1 MSVRSDLAI
10 GQLSVAN
17 NGNELLAIL
26 DLIAN
31 ESVNEEED
39 FFIYT
44 LNLSLFFIT
53 YSTSVSFSNQLN
65 N

>member
-1 MSVRSDLAI
+1 MSIRSDLAI

-31 ESVNEEED
+31 ESVNEEEND
-39 FFIYT
+39 DWFTDPNSRASYHH
-44 LNLSLFFIT
+44 
-53 YSTSVSFSNQLN
+53 Y
-65 N
+65 

>member
-26 DLIAN
+26 DLIAQECQQQQA
-31 ESVNEEED
+31 ES
-39 FFIYT
+39 
-44 LNLSLFFIT
+44 S
-53 YSTSVSFSNQLN
+53 SQQSNADQVVTV
-65 N
+65 

>member
-26 DLIAN
+26 DLIAQ
-31 ESVNEEED
+31 ESEANTNVSDYQELTANYSD
-39 FFIYT
+39 VAIADADT
-44 LNLSLFFIT
+44 LWEQF
-53 YSTSVSFSNQLN
+53 V
-65 N
+65 

>member
-26 DLIAN
+26 DLIAQ
-31 ESVNEEED
+31 ESEANNNVSGYQELSAD
-39 FFIYT
+39 QIDT
-44 LNLSLFFIT
+44 L
-53 YSTSVSFSNQLN
+53 
-65 N
+65 